1 MSDNKELLLLSNLSP
16 GDDRVFLERL
26 VSVWHV
32 KTHNLLYRLQ
42 GCINHRN
49 AHGPN
54 HTKALRNY
62 SGSQI
67 KQVVVGP
74 EHIAFLFNVSR
85 VFQAFRIIDGIS
97 G

>member
-16 GDDRVFLERL
+16 GDDRVFLER
-26 VSVWHV
+26 SVILWQAMV
-32 KTHNLLYRLQ
+32 NNSSYRLQ

-54 HTKALRNY
+54 YTKALRNY

-74 EHIAFLFNVSR
+74 EHIAFLFCVSCICSSVAADR
-85 VFQAFRIIDGIS
+85 
-97 G
+97 